1 MLRLIE
7 YSGGMNKAMK
17 IIVKLGGSV
26 ITRKCV
32 SGFPLEYGEIER
44 RADEFIQTDIIK
56 SLVKEL
62 YSASLHREFSFILIN
77 GAGPFGHNLV
87 HSFLNKKN
95 VDVETIHR
103 SVALLNSKLIE
114 ELKNFFPAVSSI
126 HPFETCY
133 YDGKE
138 FKIGKLLRMAQDEVR
153 NGKVVSTYGDV
164 IPARNGR
171 LGDFEV
177 ISGDDLA
184 VNIGMGLNVE
194 KIIMVTDV
202 DGVFTKD
209 PKLYDDARLIP
220 RLNPSSTEIEF
231 SSVGVDVTGGMR
243 SKVKK
248 LSFAAQNGI
257 ESRIINGLKRGCLI
271 KALLGKDVGTLINYS

>member
-1 MLRLIE
+1 VLLRLIE

-114 ELKNFFPAVSSI
+114 ELKNFFPAVSPI

-138 FKIGKLLRMAQDEVR
+138 FRIGKLLRMAQDEVR
-153 NGKVVSTYGDV
+153 NGRVVSTYGDV

-171 LGDFEV
+171 LGNFEV
-177 ISGDDLA
+177 I
-184 VNIGMGLNVE
+184 
-194 KIIMVTDV
+194 
-202 DGVFTKD
+202 
-209 PKLYDDARLIP
+209 
-220 RLNPSSTEIEF
+220 SSTEIEF